1 MLLSELKKGQIAII
15 ESIND
20 EELAV
25 KLMEMGCLPGE
36 TVELLHKAPF
46 GDPLAIR
53 VAGYKLSL
61 RVSEAASVIVNN

>member
-1 MLLSELKKGQIAII
+1 MLLSELKKGQSATI

-36 TVELLHKAPF
+36 TVQLLHKAPF

-61 RVSEAASVIVNN
+61 RVSEAESVIVNN

>member
-61 RVSEAASVIVNN
+61 RVSEAASVIVHN

>member
-36 TVELLHKAPF
+36 TVQLLHKAPF

-61 RVSEAASVIVNN
+61 RVSEAASVIVHN